1 MIPFFLQVTRAA
13 MQLEYTCKITVKFI
27 LKSIK
32 INFHDGEKGEINS
45 IREEVSEASAESR

>member
-1 MIPFFLQVTRAA
+1 
-13 MQLEYTCKITVKFI
+13 MQLEYMCKITVKFI

-32 INFHDGEKGEINS
+32 INFHEGEKGEINS